1 MGLSEL
7 LERLRELS
15 KTAVVVVEGKK
26 DKEALRRLE

>member
-15 KTAVVVVEGKK
+15 KTAVVVVEGKG
-26 DKEALRRLE
+26 DKRLF

>member
-15 KTAVVVVEGKK
+15 KTAVVVVEGKR
-26 DKEALRRLE
+26 DKRLF